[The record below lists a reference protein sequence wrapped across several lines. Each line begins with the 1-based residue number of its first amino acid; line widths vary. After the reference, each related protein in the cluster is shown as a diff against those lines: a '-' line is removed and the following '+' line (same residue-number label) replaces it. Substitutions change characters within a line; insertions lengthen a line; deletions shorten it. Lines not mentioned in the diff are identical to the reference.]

1 METALQDYLNGLCC
15 SATPP
20 PLPVVNFKVM
30 SNDWAGEGVTDQA
43 SFNSTFS
50 VNTSFFEIVGSDI
63 NATIVSSLMPSGLL
77 DLSSKQISKIK
88 LLSWSGMTSLVASDN
103 PLAPLNMQAPFSSSL
118 QNIQFADCSFELFTY
133 TTMEAWANTLHSTST
148 GIIDFTGNIDSVS
161 GTNLE
166 AILLSKG
173 WNVIS

>member
-15 SATPP
+15 SAPPP

-30 SNDWAGEGVTDQA
+30 SNDWAGVGVTDQA

-63 NATIVSSLMPSGLL
+63 NATIVNSLVPGALL
-77 DLSSKQISKIK
+77 DLSNKQISKIK
-88 LLSWSGMTSLVASDN
+88 LLSWAGITSLVASNN

-118 QNIQFADCSFELFTY
+118 QNIQFANCGFEFFTY
-133 TTMEAWANTLHSTST
+133 TAMEPWANNLHSTST
-148 GIIDFTGNIDSVS
+148 GIIEITGNIDSVV

>member
-1 METALQDYLNGLCC
+1 METALQNYLNGLCC

-20 PLPVVNFKVM
+20 PPPVVNFKVM

-50 VNTSFFEIVGSDI
+50 VNTSFFEIVGTEI
-63 NATIVSSLMPSGLL
+63 NATIVSSLVPGALL

-88 LLSWSGMTSLVASDN
+88 LLSWSGLTSLVVSNN
-103 PLAPLNMQAPFSSSL
+103 PLAPLNMQAPFSTSL
-118 QNIQFADCSFELFTY
+118 QNIQFSNCSFELFTY
-133 TTMEAWANTLHSTST
+133 TTMETWANALHSTST
-148 GIIDFTGNIDSVS
+148 GILDFTGNIDSVA